1 MINLKMV
8 GQLNSVPV
16 IFCLFAT
23 WTIGNGLTDVPQTS
37 SVCNVSLSCDA
48 LQIGQYYCSDPVI
61 DPETQQEYD
70 CSQADR
76 HVNVLCYP
84 VAGICCSG
92 RLYDGVTHAFTKKV
106 PCNWTNGKKF
116 SVALLLS
123 IFLGWLGIDRFYL
136 GYPALGMLKFCTFGF
151 MLIWTLADI
160 LLIAIQ
166 VVRPAD
172 GSDYIVDR
180 YGPGLIRIDSNNM
193 TYVLP
198 PGT

>member
-1 MINLKMV
+1 MFRM
-8 GQLNSVPV
+8 
-16 IFCLFAT
+16 FLFAVAV
-23 WTIGNGLTDVPQTS
+23 ILCAMGRFSRGQTDAS
-37 SVCNVSLSCDA
+37 SCLNASLDCES
-48 LQIGQYYCSDPVI
+48 LQIGQYYCADPLI
-61 DPETQQEYD
+61 DNETQQEFGCSKAERFVKVD
-70 CSQADR
+70 CF
-76 HVNVLCYP
+76 P
-84 VAGICCSG
+84 VIGICCSG
-92 RLYDGVTHAFTKKV
+92 LLYDGRTAAFKRKV
-106 PCNWTNGKKF
+106 PCRWTNGKKF

-136 GYPALGMLKFCTFGF
+136 GFPALGMLKFCTFGF

-180 YGPGLIRIDSNNM
+180 YGPGLFRIDSDNL